1 MQNRSIQMSFLL
13 KPIRIAAALG
23 CVSIIA
29 GCAAKENDRI
39 HTSTCQRQTSEP
51 DFVIWLVLESDGSL
65 DRDILLTE
73 CQGPAIFATM
83 GDSNTKEVRKT
94 SQYMKLRREIL
105 ESETWKQMA
114 VKKTLSGGS
123 FYGAPRDILVV
134 RHLGKEMTLQGAQ
147 VPTSWKKSIVK
158 LSHEAVAR

>member
-1 MQNRSIQMSFLL
+1 MSSLL
-13 KPIRIAAALG
+13 KSIRIATALA

-29 GCAAKENDRI
+29 GCAAKDNDRI
-39 HTSTCQRQTSEP
+39 HTSTCERQTSEP
-51 DFVIWLVLESDGSL
+51 DFVIWLVPVSDGSL

-73 CQGPAIFATM
+73 CRGSVNFATM
-83 GDSNTKEVRKT
+83 GDSDTKEVRET

-147 VPTSWKKSIVK
+147 VPASWKKSIVG